1 MSNVA
6 VEFAIGADIAN
17 AGTFTVNYPTGTNRG
32 DYEFAMGHYLMVG
45 GTKLKQPNDITLSF
59 GATAVTVTNG
69 TGGVIPATS
78 RAFFNFA
85 KIGGAIAI
93 AGESGTESIRAKRVS
108 KVDLVL
114 VNLGAPVVGDVDG
127 LFTATSGA
135 AGDITLNG
143 ALVSGGVATF
153 DVPRNIIVDS
163 GGADTAV
170 LTFTGTDEY
179 GDILVESITLNGTTA
194 VAGKKAFKTVTGCT
208 SSATISNG
216 AFAGTGNVFG
226 LPIHVPKTTTGYI
239 VKELE
244 DDAPATAGTLVA
256 GLTRNTKSTA
266 TTADIRGTYTANST
280 PDGAKSFALVL
291 LVPDPEYQ
299 GNPQYAG

>member
-17 AGTFTVNYPTGTNRG
+17 GGTFTVNYPSGTNRG

-85 KIGGAIAI
+85 KIGGAIAV
-93 AGESGTESIRAKRVS
+93 AGESGTTSIRAKGVS
-108 KVDLVL
+108 KVDLVM
-114 VNLGAPVVGDVDG
+114 VNLGAPATADADG
-127 LFTATSGA
+127 VCTSQAGTAATA
-135 AGDITLNG
+135 MTIDG
-143 ALVSGGVATF
+143 ALASGGVATF
-153 DVPRNIIVDS
+153 DVPRNVV
-163 GGADTAV
+163 AAWTNTATV
-170 LTFTGTDEY
+170 TVTGTDLY
-179 GDILVESITLNGTTA
+179 GNVVKETSGSGTSL
-194 VAGKKAFKTVTGCT
+194 AGKKAFKTVTSFVPSANIT
-208 SSATISNG
+208 SATV
-216 AFAGTGNVFG
+216 GTGNVLG

-256 GLTRNTKSTA
+256 GLARNTKSTA
-266 TTADIRGTYTANST
+266 TTADIRGTYTPNST